1 MCSLTI
7 SSTFAGMIKNIF
19 LFVILALLGGVTS
32 TSCSEDI
39 PDCPSKMCII
49 AGGWLLSS
57 VNIDDETFTG
67 DISQYRLMLNMP
79 SPTTETTSDFTR
91 TQPSGNTDSG
101 TWSIQNNGTILRL
114 IPDDNAALTEDWIIN
129 KLTPREL
136 ILIITRDVGIKDGP
150 GKIEFILEP
159 F

>member
-1 MCSLTI
+1 M
-7 SSTFAGMIKNIF
+7 MNKIF
-19 LFVILALLGGVTS
+19 LFVILALTAGITS

-49 AGGWLLSS
+49 ARGWLLSS
-57 VNIDDETFTG
+57 VTIDDETFTG

-91 TQPSGNTDSG
+91 TQPSGHTDSG

-114 IPDDNAALTEDWIIN
+114 VPDNNTALTEDWIID
-129 KLTPREL
+129 KVTPREL